1 MTTLIQALCKARA
14 EFQPLVK
21 SIHVEIK
28 MKNGSKYSY
37 DYCPMNEILDAVM
50 PALIKQNLY
59 PVHHI
64 NSVGDKQ
71 LCVHTVLKHGDSE
84 ETLDSQVIIDKV
96 YDYNGVV
103 DTKKTAGDVSYWERY
118 LLIGLLCLAADTNDE
133 PPNYITDDSYTTQP
147 RYQKP
152 AKTNQK
158 PKPLP
163 QNRPNVKQ
171 AQPVKNVNTTA
182 PAISPEF
189 KYNIE
194 ESTRL
199 MGLLKLD
206 AEHGKSMLLE
216 MFNKRSRQLLS
227 DVELKQFVATLS
239 QSYNN
244 QLCNSIS
251 TFLEE
256 SILNDDSEM
265 VYFESELRKRF
276 GTTSMS
282 NLNEVQLNQTYNLLL
297 NGDFFQDEMV
307 EPTQDTKTPQI
318 QDDESQD
325 DIDPVL
331 EGYLNH
337 LAEMSD
343 DLGIDQD
350 DLDYYSASTFG
361 SRLMQL
367 NSEQLNQ
374 LVQDAKAGKIKKI
387 QTVEV

>member
-1 MTTLIQALCKARA
+1 MENLIQALCTARQY
-14 EFQPLVK
+14 FKPLQK
-21 SIHVEIK
+21 SETVNVR
-28 MKNGSKYSY
+28 MKNGGTYTYSY
-37 DYCPMNEILDAVM
+37 CPLNEILDAVM
-50 PALIKQNLY
+50 PALCSNGLYIIHHLNDVDDKTINL
-59 PVHHI
+59 
-64 NSVGDKQ
+64 Q
-71 LCVHTVLKHGDSE
+71 TVLYHTSG
-84 ETLDSQVIIDKV
+84 ETLISQMNIERI
-96 YDYNGVV
+96 YDNYLKKY
-103 DTKKTAGDVSYWERY
+103 DTKQTAGEITYWKRHHVTAM
-118 LLIGLLCLAADTNDE
+118 LCLAADDDQDGS
-133 PPNYITDDSYTTQP
+133 NYDAEEFNHS
-147 RYQKP
+147 
-152 AKTNQK
+152 KTKQQ
-158 PKPLP
+158 PLP

-171 AQPVKNVNTTA
+171 AQPVKNVNKTA

-206 AEHGKSMLLE
+206 SEHGKSMLLE
-216 MFNKRSRQLLS
+216 MFGKRSRQLLS

-251 TFLEE
+251 TFLKE

-276 GTTSMS
+276 GTTSMA

-297 NGDFFQDEMV
+297 NGDFFQDEMI

-325 DIDPVL
+325 DIDPVV
-331 EGYLNH
+331 EGYLNQ
-337 LAEMSD
+337 LAEMLD
-343 DLGIDQD
+343 DLGVDQD

-367 NSEQLNQ
+367 NPEQLNQ
-374 LVQDAKAGKIKKI
+374 LVQDAKSGKIKKI